1 MNPCFH
7 SLLLEL
13 IMLQEIYTIFIYW
26 ILLSSPLSNDP
37 RMEYIFFFLNT
48 LQMMKQV
55 SLFNLGKEIPSFE
68 YDNKCDA
75 SSSYSNCTSLILSLQ
90 TCIPLITL

>member
-1 MNPCFH
+1 M
-7 SLLLEL
+7 
-13 IMLQEIYTIFIYW
+13 IQEWNIYY
-26 ILLSSPLSNDP
+26 
-37 RMEYIFFFLNT
+37 FFLNT
-48 LQMMKQV
+48 RQMMKQV

-75 SSSYSNCTSLILSLQ
+75 SSFHSNCTSSILSLQ